1 MNATDPPLALTPAQR
16 LQQSRERIRQCL
28 APPEAQADEG
38 ESFLGETLRQHPLLA
53 SAVEALQLWWEG
65 HPWRPATFVAGGLV
79 RETLLPFARKHPIG
93 LVLAAMLLGGSLAW
107 FRPVRGVVKALVI
120 KGVVSQSLMGLI
132 QQPFMG
138 NLANAFIT
146 WMHQIGQPDK
156 PRPAP

>member
-1 MNATDPPLALTPAQR
+1 MNTNEPPLALTPAQR

-28 APPEAQADEG
+28 APPPEDEAAHG
-38 ESFLGETLRQHPLLA
+38 PSLGQSLRQHPLLA
-53 SAVEALQLWWEG
+53 SAVEALQLWWES

-79 RETLLPFARKHPIG
+79 REALVPLARKHPIG
-93 LVLAAMLLGGSLAW
+93 LVVAAMMLGGSLAW
-107 FRPVRGVVKALVI
+107 FRPVRGLVKSLVV
-120 KGVVSQSLMGLI
+120 KGVVAQSLMGLV

-146 WMHQIGQPDK
+146 WMQQIGDPDK